1 MRPGRAAYRALE
13 QSLTSDNSY
22 LSGMGNAINGT
33 VNHQVGETIKGD
45 APSPIIKAIQAGQ
58 LSKRLL
64 KALLAEGAN
73 VNYSSQI
80 YGTPLMTACSHGPLS
95 VVELLLRHGA
105 DPNKGRSGGKYGKYD
120 YTTPL
125 AHCCDCKTRFISQN
139 AVQLCRL
146 LIEYGAAID
155 GDDSELGG
163 RTPLVVASSCGRLDL
178 MRLLLDRGA
187 GVDWVR
193 HPRWMRHPCPTVLT
207 VLCESHVKG
216 VVGIE
221 SAVAKLLISRGAEV
235 DNETGRMTP
244 LKLVQNHR
252 THGRISYPSDPDLY
266 ALFDPVPPPPRIRLR
281 THWRLR
287 IAFHVIGRRAS
298 NPRSK
303 RHELGLY
310 RVSDIASFLL
320 PRE

>member
-1 MRPGRAAYRALE
+1 MSSIHESMFG
-13 QSLTSDNSY
+13 
-22 LSGMGNAINGT
+22 LSIN
-33 VNHQVGETIKGD
+33 E
-45 APSPIIKAIQAGQ
+45 PSPIIKAIEAGQ

-73 VNYSSQI
+73 VNYSSDI
-80 YGTPLMTACSHGPLS
+80 YGTPLIAACSHGPLS

-105 DPNKGRSGGKYGKYD
+105 DPNKGRRGGKYGKYD

-187 GVDWVR
+187 GVEINAHCRQDE
-193 HPRWMRHPCPTVLT
+193 
-207 VLCESHVKG
+207 LCA
-216 VVGIE
+216 VGCGE
-221 SAVAKLLISRGAEV
+221 TLLRDSDRLAAYVAAAATGFRRLLQ
-235 DNETGRMTP
+235 P
-244 LKLVQNHR
+244 
-252 THGRISYPSDPDLY
+252 PSSC
-266 ALFDPVPPPPRIRLR
+266 A
-281 THWRLR
+281 
-287 IAFHVIGRRAS
+287 A
-298 NPRSK
+298 
-303 RHELGLY
+303 
-310 RVSDIASFLL
+310 
-320 PRE
+320 